1 MMIEEDLMNL
11 KYKNGFYVREDEHG
25 ETVLVSQKNL
35 GECIEYINMFNISGV
50 QISDIYYELE
60 DINFLSECENITHLM
75 LDNMFLK
82 DVSSIYNLNKLQDI
96 SVMDSNFKLELNK
109 LTNLESLVMYC
120 DKKVTGLE
128 ELTNLKSLSLWKYIP
143 KNRDLNELKH
153 LRNLEDI
160 RITQSRIDSINGI
173 ENFRNL
179 KSLQLYYLRTLK
191 TIEHLKYGSRK
202 LLNLEMEACKNIED
216 FSVIQCLESLEVLH
230 LFNCGDIPTI
240 SCIQTLD
247 HLNRFSFWGSNV
259 VDGDVSFC
267 EGIEFVSFTDKKH
280 YSHKNKEFNDI

>member
-1 MMIEEDLMNL
+1 MNL

-50 QISDIYYELE
+50 QISDMYYELE

-96 SVMDSNFKLELNK
+96 AVIDSNFKLELNK
-109 LTNLESLVMYC
+109 LTNLESLAMYC

-160 RITQSRIDSINGI
+160 KITQSRIDSINGI
-173 ENFRNL
+173 ENFKNL

-191 TIEHLKYGSRK
+191 SLESLKYTSEK
-202 LLNLEMEACKNIED
+202 LTSLEIEMCKNVEK
-216 FSVIQCLESLEVLH
+216 FCSVQYLESLEVLR
-230 LFNCGDIPTI
+230 LLDCGDIPTI
-240 SCIQTLD
+240 DFIKNLKE
-247 HLNRFSFWGSNV
+247 LNCFSFVGSTV
-259 VDGDVSFC
+259 VDGDLSFC
-267 EGIEFVSFTDKKH
+267 EGIEYVSFTDKKH
-280 YSHKNKEFNDI
+280 YSHKKLSFNKV